1 MTLAE
6 AIEAFD
12 QEFPKPSDNL
22 IKITSN
28 ASQKK
33 YSQKEAL
40 KILISTPE
48 LLQPLPF
55 LLFSHDTILAD
66 IISYKEY
73 AVIMKQKALKSKNQA
88 LLNLANAALALSN

>member
-6 AIEAFD
+6 AIEIFD
-12 QEFPKPSDNL
+12 REFPKPSDNL
-22 IKITSN
+22 IKITSA

-40 KILISTPE
+40 KILIATPE

-55 LLFSHDTILAD
+55 LMFSHDTKLAD
-66 IISYKEY
+66 VISYEEY
-73 AVIMKQKALKSKNQA
+73 AVIIKQRALKSKNQA